1 MLSFREEEL
10 MRQFH
15 DTELQQSETVAES
28 VDEPVSIGKQNGI
41 GNDNVARIAV
51 LSVVAIGILV
61 LPLATLLSSRGHLL
75 PKLPIFIGSRARS
88 VNSDSAILAV
98 DTFGLSIQAKKDS
111 AATREVL
118 EQAAV
123 QHLAR
128 LHRTYSRWADTNGD
142 LMGSL
147 LLKLTVDARGKVI
160 SVDSLATHV
169 TNSGFTNTVLDDV
182 LKWKFPKAGVEAAE
196 ITVPL
201 LFVPKGMDPDTVVQW
216 ERKVR
221 SAQEGEISAADLRVA
236 TGTPI
241 SAEGERAP
249 TALPP
254 APHIIQPSAVKSS
267 TVHSAKPKKE
277 EGLIV
282 VRTNRAVAIR
292 ENPRFSAKTIH
303 EVDEDIQ
310 LNIVENK
317 GDWLKVKI
325 ANAGFI
331 GFVRKE
337 FVSPL
342 N

>member
-1 MLSFREEEL
+1 MPSLQEVL

-15 DTELQQSETVAES
+15 DTELQQSETVTES
-28 VDEPVSIGKQNGI
+28 VDEPVSIEKQNGI

-75 PKLPIFIGSRARS
+75 PKLPIFIGSRARP

-98 DTFGLSIQAKKDS
+98 DAFGLSIQAKKDS
-111 AATREVL
+111 AVTREIL

-128 LHRTYSRWADTNGD
+128 LHRTYSRWADTHGD

-147 LLKLTVDARGKVI
+147 LLKLTVDATGKVV
-160 SVDSLATHV
+160 SVDSLASHV
-169 TNSGFTNTVLDDV
+169 TSSTFTKTVLDDV
-182 LKWKFPKAGVEAAE
+182 HKWKFPKAGVEAAE

-221 SAQEGEISAADLRVA
+221 GAQEGETSVEDLRVA
-236 TGTPI
+236 TKTPV
-241 SAEGERAP
+241 STEGEHVP
-249 TALPP
+249 PALPS
-254 APHIIQPSAVKSS
+254 ASHVIQSSTVKSS
-267 TVHSAKPKKE
+267 TGHSAKPKKE
-277 EGLIV
+277 EVLIV

-292 ENPRFSAKTIH
+292 ETPRFSAKTVH
-303 EVDEDIQ
+303 EVDEDTQ
-310 LNIVENK
+310 LSIVESQ

-325 ANAGFI
+325 ADAGFI

>member
-1 MLSFREEEL
+1 MLSFQEEEF

-15 DTELQQSETVAES
+15 DAELQQSETES

-61 LPLATLLSSRGHLL
+61 LPLATLLLSRSHLL
-75 PKLPIFIGSRARS
+75 PKLPIFIGSRARP

-98 DTFGLSIQAKKDS
+98 DAFGLSIQAKKDS
-111 AATREVL
+111 AVTREIL

-128 LHRTYSRWADTNGD
+128 LHRTYSRWADAHGD

-147 LLKLTVDARGKVI
+147 LLKLTVDATGKVV
-160 SVDSLATHV
+160 SVDSLASHV
-169 TNSGFTNTVLDDV
+169 TSSTFTKTVLDDV
-182 LKWKFPKAGVEAAE
+182 HKWKFPKAGVEAAE

-221 SAQEGEISAADLRVA
+221 SAQEGETSAADLRVA
-236 TGTPI
+236 TKAPI

-249 TALPP
+249 TALPS
-254 APHIIQPSAVKSS
+254 APHVIQPSALKSS

-277 EGLIV
+277 EVLIV
-282 VRTNRAVAIR
+282 ARTNRAVAIR
-292 ENPRFSAKTIH
+292 ENPRFSAKTVH
-303 EVDEDIQ
+303 EVDEDTQ

-325 ANAGFI
+325 ADAGFI